1 MSLAE
6 KQDISIIYS
15 AGLKQKTPHFLQFRV
30 KRMAFKSPQNPKFF
44 KFAAT
49 KNNQDFLVF

>member
-15 AGLKQKTPHFLQFRV
+15 AGLKQKTPHFLRV
-30 KRMAFKSPQNPKFF
+30 KRMALKSPQNPKFF